1 MKPNLT
7 IIANT
12 VKLCLIPAL
21 LFGWGSLAHAQ
32 SSSSNQNNNS
42 GLNTSA
48 ESVATVNNSKVPR
61 GIETRLLFLALA
73 GELSAGAQNYVDA
86 SDAYLRAAKTYP
98 DEQFFEKSVNF
109 AMNAKSIDRV
119 ITSSRAWIKAYP
131 KSEVPYLHL
140 STALI
145 SLKQYKASTEAYK
158 NALALANP
166 DNQAT
171 IIREVIRLYALT
183 PEGLNE
189 ISALEAILLPYT
201 QKPNTAEVTWFV
213 LGALRLENN
222 QLDAAFEALQNLPL
236 LQTESSEFNYLAFN
250 LLKNNHAPTQVW
262 LEDKL
267 QKNFNSALFRAY
279 YQWQRTNMPSSAL
292 LKTLNSLAAA
302 DNPPAEVLV
311 YLGELEADY
320 LFWSKAKTSFLK
332 AQKNLVFEKDA
343 KKKQLLQEY
352 LNLKL
357 AEVAIAQKRFN
368 EVTPLL
374 SSVMDVSL
382 VESKLKIETQYL
394 IAANKIQEAYELLNS
409 SILPPEQKEQVWI
422 RMLEKQNQFE
432 KALVATEKALKT
444 QTKDNSLLFKKA
456 SLLGQVGRTKESIQ
470 LHQQLIKKDAK
481 NAQLLNS
488 LGFMLAEKGI
498 ELNYAQQSIK
508 SALLI
513 APNNFMYLDSLA
525 WVKFKKGEY
534 KEALQ
539 LLQQAFAAEPHPEIG
554 AHLGEVL
561 WVMGQ
566 KSEALA
572 VWKQSY
578 DQSAPYD
585 VLIKTLER
593 YKQTIAD

>member
-1 MKPNLT
+1 MKSNLT
-7 IIANT
+7 IIANAI
-12 VKLCLIPAL
+12 KLCLIPAL
-21 LFGWGSLAHAQ
+21 VFGWGSLAHAQ
-32 SSSSNQNNNS
+32 SSGQNQNIIS
-42 GLNTSA
+42 ETTPST
-48 ESVATVNNSKVPR
+48 ESVTVVNNSKVPR
-61 GIETRLLFLALA
+61 GLETRLLFLALA
-73 GELSAGAQNYVDA
+73 GELSAGAQNYADA

-119 ITSSRAWIKAYP
+119 ITSARAWIKAYP

-140 STALI
+140 SSALI

-158 NALALANP
+158 NALALADP

-189 ISALEAILLPYT
+189 ITSLENILLPYT
-201 QKPNTAEVTWFV
+201 KKPNTAEVTWFV
-213 LGALRLENN
+213 LGALRLENH
-222 QLDAAFEALQNLPL
+222 QLDGAFEALQNLPL

-250 LLKNNHAPTQVW
+250 LLKNNHAPTQIW
-262 LEDKL
+262 LENKL
-267 QKNFNSALFRAY
+267 QSNFNSALFRAY

-292 LKTLNSLAAA
+292 LKTLNTLANT

-332 AQKNLVFEKDA
+332 AQKNLTSEKDA

-357 AEVAIAQKRFN
+357 AEIAIAQKKFN

-382 VESKLKIETQYL
+382 VESKLKVEIQYL
-394 IAANKIQEAYELLNS
+394 IAINKTLDAYELLNS
-409 SILPPEQKEQVWI
+409 SILPAEQKEQVWI

-444 QTKDNSLLFKKA
+444 QTKDSSLLFKKA
-456 SLLGQVGRTKESIQ
+456 SLLGQVGRTQESIQ
-470 LHQQLIKKDAK
+470 LHQQLLKKDAK

-513 APNNFMYLDSLA
+513 APNNYMYLDSLA

-534 KEALQ
+534 KEALR

-566 KSEALA
+566 QSEALT
-572 VWKQSY
+572 VWKQSF
-578 DQSAPYD
+578 DPSAPYD
-585 VLIKTLER
+585 VLMKTLER
-593 YKQTIAD
+593 YKQTISD

>member
-1 MKPNLT
+1 MKSNLT
-7 IIANT
+7 IIANAI
-12 VKLCLIPAL
+12 KLCLIPAL
-21 LFGWGSLAHAQ
+21 VFGWGSLAQAQ
-32 SSSSNQNNNS
+32 SSGQNQNIISETNS
-42 GLNTSA
+42 ST
-48 ESVATVNNSKVPR
+48 ESVAVVNNSKVPR
-61 GIETRLLFLALA
+61 GLETRLLFLALA
-73 GELSAGAQNYVDA
+73 GELSAGSQNYADA
-86 SDAYLRAAKTYP
+86 SDAYLRAAKTFP

-119 ITSSRAWIKAYP
+119 ITSARAWIKAYP

-140 STALI
+140 SSALI

-158 NALALANP
+158 NALALADP

-189 ISALEAILLPYT
+189 ITSLENILLPYT
-201 QKPNTAEVTWFV
+201 KKPNTAEVTWFV
-213 LGALRLENN
+213 LGALRLENH
-222 QLDAAFEALQNLPL
+222 QLDGAFEALQNLPL

-250 LLKNNHAPTQVW
+250 LLKNNHAPTQIW
-262 LEDKL
+262 LENKL
-267 QKNFNSALFRAY
+267 QSNFNSALFRAY

-292 LKTLNSLAAA
+292 LKTLNTLANT

-332 AQKNLVFEKDA
+332 AQKNLTSEKDA

-357 AEVAIAQKRFN
+357 AEIAIAQKKFN

-382 VESKLKIETQYL
+382 VESKLKVEIQYL
-394 IAANKIQEAYELLNS
+394 IAINKTLDAYELLNS
-409 SILPPEQKEQVWI
+409 SILPAEQKEQVWI

-444 QTKDNSLLFKKA
+444 QTKDSSLLFKKA
-456 SLLGQVGRTKESIQ
+456 SLLGQVGRTQESIQ
-470 LHQQLIKKDAK
+470 LHQQLLKKDAK

-513 APNNFMYLDSLA
+513 APNNYMYLDSLA

-534 KEALQ
+534 KEALR

-566 KSEALA
+566 QSEALA
-572 VWKQSY
+572 VWKQSF
-578 DQSAPYD
+578 DPSAPYD

-593 YKQTIAD
+593 YKQTISD